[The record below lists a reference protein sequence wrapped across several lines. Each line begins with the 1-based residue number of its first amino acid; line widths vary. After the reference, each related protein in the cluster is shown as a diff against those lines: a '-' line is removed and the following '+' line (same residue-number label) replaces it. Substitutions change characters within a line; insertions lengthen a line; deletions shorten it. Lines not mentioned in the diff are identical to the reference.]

1 MGIVGSLLL
10 HGLVVVASLFTWQH
24 KLDISKESPPV
35 VPVELVTLADKTNIQ
50 AMVKKPAEPPKPE
63 PAPEIK
69 PQEDFDTPA
78 PVEAKAPEPIE
89 VPPEPAPVE
98 KPKPKVE
105 PKPAEKKP
113 EKTAEKKPPE
123 KKVEKKTVIVPFG
136 EVVVNLT
143 EDRMNRYLR
152 LKIAVLADAE
162 SEKEVT
168 DKLTKQKAAVK
179 SRMIGHLS
187 GKTLK
192 DVSGTVGV
200 NRLQREILEKIDDVI
215 YPDGESKVR
224 DVLFEEYV

>member
-1 MGIVGSLLL
+1 MSEPAADAPAPKKGNKLIFVIVGLVCVAGGAAVPMLLN
-10 HGLVVVASLFTWQH
+10 
-24 KLDISKESPPV
+24 
-35 VPVELVTLADKTNIQ
+35 VPAFGKG
-50 AMVKKPAEPPKPE
+50 KS
-63 PAPEIK
+63 
-69 PQEDFDTPA
+69 
-78 PVEAKAPEPIE
+78 
-89 VPPEPAPVE
+89 
-98 KPKPKVE
+98 
-105 PKPAEKKP
+105 
-113 EKTAEKKPPE
+113 E

-224 DVLFEEYV
+224 DVLFEEYVVQ